1 MILLKITE
9 DEMPV
14 VLEALHFF
22 GAELHDRLKS
32 GEEQDPIFKKI
43 TTLDQII
50 DVIQLTNKK
59 PVC

>member
-1 MILLKITE
+1 MILLKITQ

-22 GAELHDRLKS
+22 GAELQSRLKS
-32 GEEQDPIFKKI
+32 EDEQDPVLKKI